1 MKIHRRINMP
11 FSSIGSKII
20 LPYFLLTL
28 IVAAVG
34 AFIVVNLVT
43 STLQERFNNQLLD
56 AGRVVSESMVG
67 FEAKRLA
74 VLRQIAFTEGV
85 AESVARSDTEALAA
99 LVPQILVNSQAD
111 TVALLDNEGNV
122 VYGWRRQADSPDGV
136 AFADINLAQIEDVSL
151 VLDGFVDDVGDKRT
165 FLTETADG
173 PMLFTVGPL
182 FGNGRQIGAVM
193 VASDVRKMVVELTEN
208 AIARVTLYDT
218 DGNVIATTLGDGS
231 SGAAE
236 LLQETPPRYKAIIN
250 LLQTSAAPYE
260 VVAETADTRVPLRQ
274 VEILNQDYQL
284 AFGDWRLRDQSF
296 GLFSVALPRNFIV
309 STAAT
314 SRNVLNLVFVLATV
328 AVFTV
333 GFLVARRI
341 VRPIDQLVQTT
352 TAVADGDLNQRT
364 GIQRRDEIG
373 LLAVSFDRMTESL
386 ANRNQELVTQKS
398 ELSAILQSIADGV
411 VVLDNNNQIV
421 NLNPTARQLL
431 AGHPAEKGQPVAST
445 ADQAKIAAI
454 LAQGGAAPQRY
465 TIDDR
470 VVSATVAPVQ
480 TPEGKQVGS
489 VVVLRDVTRE
499 AEVENLKE
507 AFITSVSH
515 ELRTPLTIIKL
526 YADLVKR
533 TANGS
538 IPDSQKQYIEKINSA
553 SGDLEQHIEKLIS
566 ISELQAETL
575 NLKRE
580 AVDCTALVQDVC
592 ADWQERMA
600 SKGLEFSWQ
609 LPAEPL
615 TVEGDDLRLRWA
627 LENLLSNAY
636 NYTPEEG
643 RVWVRLFRE
652 GAEVRLEVA
661 DTGVGIAPADQELL
675 FTRFFRAENESNYTK
690 RGIGLGLYITRT
702 ILELHD
708 GRVHVNSQ
716 LEQGSTFSCIL
727 PLVAEEA
734 HQIQTV
740 RQPEEA
746 VPV

>member
-43 STLQERFNNQLLD
+43 SSLQERFNNQLLD
-56 AGRVVSESMVG
+56 AGRVVSESMVSI
-67 FEAKRLA
+67 EAKRLA
-74 VLRQIAFTEGV
+74 VLRQIAFTVGV
-85 AESVARSDTEALAA
+85 AESVANSDGDALAA
-99 LVPQILVNSQAD
+99 LVPQILANSQVDAA
-111 TVALLDNEGNV
+111 ALLDNDGNV
-122 VYGWRRQADSPDGV
+122 VYGWLRQADSPDGV
-136 AFADINLAQIEDVSL
+136 AFAGVNLAQIEDVAL
-151 VLDGFVDDVGDKRT
+151 ALDGFVDDTGDKRA
-165 FLTETADG
+165 FLAETDDG

-182 FGNGRQIGAVM
+182 FRDGRQVGAVM
-193 VASDVRKMVVELTEN
+193 VGSDVYKMAVTLTEN

-218 DGNVIATTLGDGS
+218 DGNVIATTLGDDS
-231 SGAAE
+231 SGAPE

-373 LLAVSFDRMTESL
+373 LLAASFDRMTESL
-386 ANRNQELVTQKS
+386 ANRNQELVAQKS

-431 AGHPAEKGQPVAST
+431 AGHPAENGQSAAST

-454 LAQGGAAPQRY
+454 LAQGGAAPRRY

-499 AEVENLKE
+499 TEVENLKE

-526 YADLVKR
+526 YADLVQR

-538 IPDSQKQYIEKINSA
+538 MPDSQKQYIEKINSA

-566 ISELQAETL
+566 ISELQAGTL

-592 ADWQERMA
+592 ADWQERIR
-600 SKGLEFSWQ
+600 SKGLVFSWQ

-615 TVEGDDLRLRWA
+615 TVEGDGPRLRWA

-652 GAEVRLEVA
+652 GAEARLDVA

-675 FTRFFRAENESNYTK
+675 FTRFFRAENELNYSK

-708 GRVHVNSQ
+708 GRIQVNSQ
-716 LEQGSTFSCIL
+716 LGQGSVFSCIL
-727 PLVAEEA
+727 PLAAEETREA
-734 HQIQTV
+734 QTV
-740 RQPEEA
+740 TQPEEA
-746 VPV
+746 APV